1 MRSIKCVV
9 CGDGEVGK
17 TGLLI
22 TFTTSS
28 FPQHYLPT
36 VFDSFSKDLEVDGTC
51 VTLNLWDTAGQEEY
65 ARLRTLSYPGTDV
78 FIICFSL
85 VSPSSLE
92 NVRDAWAPE
101 LGHYCPQA
109 PKILVGCKMDL
120 RTDKK
125 FLETVPASGMRP
137 MAVTTQ
143 QGQRMAKAV
152 RADKYLEVSAMR
164 DDQGVARVFEEAA
177 RLVISPPKN
186 SKKRRSCKVM

>member
-28 FPQHYLPT
+28 FPSHYLPT
-36 VFDSFSKDLEVDGTC
+36 VFDSFSKDLEVDGTS

-85 VSPSSLE
+85 VSPSSLD
-92 NVRDAWAPE
+92 NVRDSVVSNSETW
-101 LGHYCPQA
+101 
-109 PKILVGCKMDL
+109 
-120 RTDKK
+120 
-125 FLETVPASGMRP
+125 FLKDFT
-137 MAVTTQ
+137 
-143 QGQRMAKAV
+143 
-152 RADKYLEVSAMR
+152 
-164 DDQGVARVFEEAA
+164 
-177 RLVISPPKN
+177 N
-186 SKKRRSCKVM
+186 

>member
-36 VFDSFSKDLEVDGTC
+36 VFDSFSKDLEVDGTS

-92 NVRDAWAPE
+92 NVRDAWALE
-101 LGHYCPQA
+101 LSHHCPQA
-109 PKILVGCKMDL
+109 QP
-120 RTDKK
+120 K
-125 FLETVPASGMRP
+125 FL
-137 MAVTTQ
+137 
-143 QGQRMAKAV
+143 
-152 RADKYLEVSAMR
+152 D
-164 DDQGVARVFEEAA
+164 
-177 RLVISPPKN
+177 
-186 SKKRRSCKVM
+186 